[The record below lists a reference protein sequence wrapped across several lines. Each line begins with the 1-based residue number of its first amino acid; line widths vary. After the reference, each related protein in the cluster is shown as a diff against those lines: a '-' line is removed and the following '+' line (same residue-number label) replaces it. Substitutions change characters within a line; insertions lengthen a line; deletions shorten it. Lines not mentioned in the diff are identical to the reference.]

1 MKSIKTNLG
10 KVSVTVEK
18 KFHTS
23 NKEYDK
29 LVIVEEQGAFKTYI
43 SRKPVPIG
51 IELTNREYWIPFSG
65 VLESITFDYL
75 KFKRD
80 YASGNALENNSIIA
94 RHILDRNIERIK
106 IALKAISE
114 EEIDD
119 DAVIERTIKDRNVT
133 SNKIAQENILTEHFA
148 KKSVVTAILADYAIT
163 AIKLA
168 DNSVTTRTIVNENVT
183 DTKLANDSVTTR
195 SISKES
201 VTQEKLANNSIATRS
216 LIDESITKEKLAI
229 NSVSEPKIVDK
240 NVTNRKIA
248 DNTIEIEKL
257 SATLRETIKAA
268 TGVPGDLAN
277 DITKL
282 MRKVFPLEVTVNIT
296 PTALQEKGTS
306 TEITITW
313 SAKVEGEIVNPASVF
328 VNEQDVTEQT
338 SYKETVSDSKNFNI
352 EVTAKGRITSVTK
365 NITYVYPIFTGFN
378 SATTFTESLA
388 ETLTKLGLRSSLGT
402 IIDTKTNNSTSNYY
416 WIVSPYKVN
425 NVVTS
430 GISIISDFIYTTAEY
445 KGTTYHCYRLNAP
458 SSADTFTF
466 IIS

>member
-1 MKSIKTNLG
+1 MESVIEKLG

-18 KFHTS
+18 DYHNS
-23 NKEYDK
+23 EKEYNK
-29 LVIVEEQGAFKTYI
+29 LTIVEEQGAFKTYI
-43 SRKPVPIG
+43 SRKPVPAG
-51 IELTNREYWIPFSG
+51 VALTNREYWICFSG

-80 YASGNALENNSIIA
+80 YASGKALEDESIIT
-94 RHILDRNIERIK
+94 RHIFDRNIERIK

-119 DAVIERTIKDRNVT
+119 NAVIERTIKNRNIT

-148 KKSVVTAILADYAIT
+148 KKSVITAILADYAVT

-183 DTKLANDSVTTR
+183 
-195 SISKES
+195 
-201 VTQEKLANNSIATRS
+201 QEKLA
-216 LIDESITKEKLAI
+216 ID
-229 NSVSEPKIVDK
+229 SVSEHKIVDK

-257 SATLRETIKAA
+257 SATLRDTIKAA

-282 MRKVFPLEVTVNIT
+282 MREVFPLEITVNIT
-296 PTALQEKGTS
+296 PTDLQEKGID

-313 SAKVEGEIVNPASVF
+313 NAKIESEIIIPESV
-328 VNEQDVTEQT
+328 VINGRDVTGQS
-338 SYKETVSDSKNFNI
+338 SYHDIVSDSKTF
-352 EVTAKGRITSVTK
+352 EVKITAKGRVASVNK
-365 NITYVYPIFTGFN
+365 RITYVYPIFTGFHT
-378 SATTFTESLA
+378 ATEFA
-388 ETLTKLGLRSSLGT
+388 VNVPGYLTKLELRSSLGT
-402 IIDTKTNNSTSNYY
+402 ITDTKTNNSTSNYY

-425 NVVTS
+425 NVITS
-430 GISIISDFIYTTAEY
+430 GINIISDFIYTTAEY
-445 KGTTYHCYRLNAP
+445 RGTTYHCYRLNSP
-458 SSADTFTF
+458 SSTDTFTF